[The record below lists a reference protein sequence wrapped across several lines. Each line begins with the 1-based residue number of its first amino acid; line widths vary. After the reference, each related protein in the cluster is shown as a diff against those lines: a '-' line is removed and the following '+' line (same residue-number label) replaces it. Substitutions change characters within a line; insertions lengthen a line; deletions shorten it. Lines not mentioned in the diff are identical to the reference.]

1 MSLIA
6 PFRFQSVLP
15 LALVVSPL
23 LTGQLSAL
31 AQSDSLPILEPNID
45 PTVELPLPQPRIEPR
60 VEPAPES
67 IPAVPAAP
75 VTPPVTPPATPPV
88 SQPVA
93 PPSVSQPP
101 VQIVAPPAVQTPE
114 VLPTA
119 PPQTEPSRSD
129 RAPSVDPYN
138 FTPTTIQP
146 IPFDGKTISTLS
158 ALADGSYRYLAGDA
172 EPRVYSNAELNQ
184 RGGSIFL
191 LSKVGNRVTGYL
203 LPGIGRAGLCI
214 TGIASGD
221 SITGT
226 AYANAPSQSIETAAS
241 PYDSILQ
248 LQNIRTDSSGLEL
261 ANAVMDMSHY
271 SLINVG
277 STLPPTECGGDR

>member
-1 MSLIA
+1 MSFIA

-15 LALVVSPL
+15 LALAVLPL

-45 PTVELPLPQPRIEPR
+45 PNVELPLPRPRIDPT
-60 VEPAPES
+60 PES
-67 IPAVPAAP
+67 IPAVPTVP
-75 VTPPVTPPATPPV
+75 VIPPV
-88 SQPVA
+88 SQPVTPA
-93 PPSVSQPP
+93 VSQPP
-101 VQIVAPPAVQTPE
+101 VQIVAPPAVQTPG
-114 VLPTA
+114 VLPVA
-119 PPQTEPSRSD
+119 PPRTEPFSSD

-138 FTPTTIQP
+138 FTPTTVQP
-146 IPFDGKTISTLS
+146 TPFDGKTIATLS
-158 ALADGSYRYLAGDA
+158 ALADGSYRYVSGSA
-172 EPRVYSNAELNQ
+172 EPRVYSNAELDQ

-203 LPGIGRAGLCI
+203 LPEIGRVSLCI
-214 TGIASGD
+214 TGITSGN

-226 AYANAPSQSIETAAS
+226 AYANAPSQSIATAAS
-241 PYDSILQ
+241 PYGSILQ

-261 ANAVMDMSHY
+261 ANAVIDLSNY
-271 SLINVG
+271 SMINVG